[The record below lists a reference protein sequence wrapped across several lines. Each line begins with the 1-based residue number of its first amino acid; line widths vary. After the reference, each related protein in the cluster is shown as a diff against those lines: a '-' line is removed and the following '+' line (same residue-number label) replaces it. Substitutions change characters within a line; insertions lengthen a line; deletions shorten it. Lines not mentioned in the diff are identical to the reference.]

1 MTKELHIASP
11 YSTDTFST
19 LLINTPA
26 MNYDLV
32 DRAEGSRELTP
43 YGLGAVATMETVLT
57 HETVGLLDAEFNGLG
72 HETIIDE
79 VNTAVPKNGVV
90 GINVI
95 TPLYF
100 DSVHIAKRIAETRPD
115 ITIVFGGPHATLD
128 PHSLLEHVP
137 NAVVIQGDGEGAI
150 ADIQAG
156 KPYGDIAGAY
166 FMVNGSVKQ
175 GQMGLPRA
183 TDVPN
188 SPKIQRAFFA
198 NEPYSKNGKKT
209 MTMLS
214 SRGCR
219 GGCAFC
225 ITPAQYEIMKQ
236 VAKKVRFRNMADVVA
251 EAAELHTQFGADQIQ
266 FIDDDIFANVNRV
279 KEFIEEWEKAGLTGN
294 MDFLALLRPDLIPKF
309 EEVGLIGPL
318 VTAGLK
324 KLSLGIETGHESGRL
339 LVSGGT
345 RVDSKYN
352 PENVRK
358 TLNILSKHAVE
369 VKGFFMVGLPG
380 ETRAQIEE
388 TVSFMHSLKEEG
400 LSRVA
405 MFPVKVYPGTGL
417 WQAALELGFTPEEL
431 GAYYAPSIA
440 QSALSPQKMKDQTRD
455 IYAPTTQLS
464 EVPTE
469 ELQQICQDNMS
480 IFNGN

>member
-1 MTKELHIASP
+1 MSKEHHIASP
-11 YSTDTFST
+11 YNTDAFST

-26 MNYDLV
+26 MNYDLF
-32 DRAEGSRELTP
+32 DRQEGSRELTP

-72 HETIIDE
+72 HETIISE
-79 VNTAVPKNGVV
+79 VVTAVPNKGVV

-100 DSVHIAKRIAETRPD
+100 DSIHIAKRIAETRPD
-115 ITIVFGGPHATLD
+115 IKIVFGGPHATLD
-128 PHSLLEHVP
+128 PHSLLQHVP
-137 NAVVIQGDGEGAI
+137 NAIVIQGDGEGAI
-150 ADIQAG
+150 AEIQAG
-156 KPYGDIAGAY
+156 KNFADIAGAY
-166 FMVNGSVKQ
+166 FMANGSVKK
-175 GQMGLPRA
+175 GQFGLPRA
-183 TDVPN
+183 TEVHN
-188 SPKIQRAFFA
+188 SPKIERAFFA
-198 NEPYSKNGKKT
+198 NEPYSKNGKQT

-225 ITPAQYEIMKQ
+225 ITPAQYEIMKS
-236 VAKKVRFRNMADVVA
+236 VAKKVRFRKMADVVA
-251 EAAELHTQFGADQIQ
+251 EAVELHTHFGADQIQ
-266 FIDDDIFANVNRV
+266 FIDDDIFANVSRV
-279 KEFIEEWEKAGLTGN
+279 KEFVEQWEQAGLSGN

-309 EEVGLIGPL
+309 EEEGLIKAL
-318 VTAGLK
+318 AASGLR
-324 KLSLGIETGHESGRL
+324 KLSLGIETGHDSGRL
-339 LVSGGT
+339 LVSGGKKI
-345 RVDSKYN
+345 DNKYN
-352 PENVRK
+352 PHNVVT
-358 TLNILSKHAVE
+358 TLRILSQYDIE
-369 VKGFFMVGLPG
+369 VKGFFMVGMPG
-380 ETRAQIEE
+380 ETRDQIEE
-388 TVSFMHSLKEEG
+388 TIAFMHSLKSEG

-440 QSALSPQKMKDQTRD
+440 DRALNPQKVKDQTRD

-469 ELQQICQDNMS
+469 ELQQICQENMS
-480 IFNGN
+480 LFNGS